1 MSLVSTKLTK
11 KHEMQVESIATEF
24 TKNCSQF
31 EKLNAVTVSHRLFTV
46 HPHHTRQEMTVK
58 FATNHIL
65 GIVSR
70 CYAERDQAK
79 RLVLFKAIS
88 GHPWFA
94 AAAGRIFELQAF
106 LWFRHS
112 PHQDSLPCTPADLN
126 ITPLAIPVCGSNM
139 KFFAKVDE
147 LKKVDKDERLKCL
160 IPVAQNF
167 PTMDAIFLPE
177 KFIITVQMTV
187 SSNHDAKSIGF
198 EKVYQKFH
206 ADVRATRQWCHVF
219 LTDSE
224 DKAAILRKQT
234 LTELLKKCKI
244 AVYSAVMDIA
254 ERDSVLTP
262 QRVKELDGYWL
273 HVIDADVY

>member
-1 MSLVSTKLTK
+1 
-11 KHEMQVESIATEF
+11 
-24 TKNCSQF
+24 
-31 EKLNAVTVSHRLFTV
+31 
-46 HPHHTRQEMTVK
+46 
-58 FATNHIL
+58 
-65 GIVSR
+65 
-70 CYAERDQAK
+70 
-79 RLVLFKAIS
+79 
-88 GHPWFA
+88 
-94 AAAGRIFELQAF
+94 
-106 LWFRHS
+106 
-112 PHQDSLPCTPADLN
+112 
-126 ITPLAIPVCGSNM
+126 M